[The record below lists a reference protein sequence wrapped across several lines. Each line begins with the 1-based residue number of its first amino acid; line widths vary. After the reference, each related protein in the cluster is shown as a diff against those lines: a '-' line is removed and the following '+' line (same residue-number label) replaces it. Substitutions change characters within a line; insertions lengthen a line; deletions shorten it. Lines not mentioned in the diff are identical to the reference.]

1 MKTSEVAIRAD
12 LPIST
17 LRYYEKIGLI
27 TEEYILREENNY
39 RNYAPEIIPY
49 LEVIKNSLAVGFSI
63 QDIKSMI
70 SKQGISKDEQKRIIT
85 DKITE
90 IEAAQKNLE
99 ASKQSLYQL
108 LEMNITCEN
117 GYGKY

>member
-1 MKTSEVAIRAD
+1 MGIAMKTSEVAIRAD

-70 SKQGISKDEQKRIIT
+70 SKQGISKDEQKGSSPTKLRKLKLRKKT
-85 DKITE
+85 WRLPSSLFTSF
-90 IEAAQKNLE
+90 
-99 ASKQSLYQL
+99 SK
-108 LEMNITCEN
+108 
-117 GYGKY
+117 